1 MALSTTGRYLVN
13 FLPVD
18 FDNVNL
24 DVYWLPL
31 LRECPSPWVVSAIN
45 QYAKSIVAS
54 LLTRQYQRLQEG
66 IYIASL
72 EGMRGEE
79 NVSAEVKKA
88 LTTYFG
94 SREGQGGKTP
104 SVEKCISELDKNPHQ
119 IQSIQIPSTGY
130 VVSNLL
136 KNALEKSIKVS
147 ENRNILC
154 HKIGSELCL
163 QLEKERLE
171 TLIPQEM
178 RHTEPLLAFCNN
190 NSWLCGG
197 RIRGKEGC
205 GRFFKVVKEITLR
218 FQHVVT
224 ENIEGKNDERIYVI
238 VSSTYRRISTLN
250 LYDIIDFL
258 TTTGKDVGLLS
269 GVRVNKRLKRGTDLC
284 KVVEARENQ
293 VRLSCLSRKEEVVDI
308 DTLRSL
314 DGQYTINPTYK
325 HSRDFIEKYICDDI
339 DKHKD
344 LIAEIKRNSRVY
356 FERLTNDVKLIL
368 GKIIPNNITLD
379 NVNYQIRQ
387 EFLQV

>member
-1 MALSTTGRYLVN
+1 
-13 FLPVD
+13 VD

-31 LRECPSPWVVSAIN
+31 LRECPSPWVVNAIN
-45 QYAKSIVAS
+45 QRAKSIVAS
-54 LLTRQYQRLQEG
+54 LLTRQYQSLREG

-72 EGMRGEE
+72 EGMISKEK
-79 NVSAEVKKA
+79 VSAEVNEA

-94 SREGQGGKTP
+94 SREEQRGKTP
-104 SVEKCISELDKNPHQ
+104 SVEKCVSELDKNPHQ
-119 IQSIQIPSTGY
+119 IQNIQIPSTGY

-136 KNALEKSIKVS
+136 KNALEKSIKIS
-147 ENRNILC
+147 KNRNILC

-197 RIRGKEGC
+197 RIKGKEGC
-205 GRFFKVVKEITLR
+205 SRFFKVVKEITLR

-238 VSSTYRRISTLN
+238 VSSTYRRLSKLT

-258 TTTGKDVGLLS
+258 TTTRKDIGLLS

-284 KVVEARENQ
+284 KVVEARENR
-293 VRLSCLSRKEEVVDI
+293 VHISCLSSEEVVDI
-308 DTLRSL
+308 DKLRSL
-314 DGQYTINPTYK
+314 GDQYTINSAYK
-325 HSRDFIEKYICDDI
+325 HSRDFIEKYICNDM

-344 LIAEIKRNSRVY
+344 LIAKVKRNPRVY
-356 FERLTNDVKLIL
+356 FKQLTNDVKLIL
-368 GKIIPNNITLD
+368 GNIIPNNIILN
-379 NVNYQIRQ
+379 NVKYQIRQ
-387 EFLQV
+387 VLLRV